1 MATLNRSRE
10 NVCRYCG
17 QRLPKGVPAKDIN
30 ATDLPH
36 PWRPARR
43 RPMAHEAIRLLMRG
57 ENLATAERSAFVKAG
72 DYYQYWRSVIA
83 YQLASEVV

>member
-1 MATLNRSRE
+1 MAVLTRE

-43 RPMAHEAIRLLMRG
+43 RPMAHESARLFMRG
-57 ENLATAERSAFVKAG
+57 ENLTTAERSAFVKAG
-72 DYYQYWRSVIA
+72 DYYRYWHSVIA